1 MVRAIRTS
9 LILPTYNERETL
21 PPLLA
26 ALYPVA
32 SGLGLEVVVVDD
44 ASPDGTADVAARMA
58 AEGPL
63 GIRMVRR
70 PRKEGLASA
79 VLAGASIAAGGIIV
93 VMDTDGSHPPGL
105 IAPLVA
111 AVAGGADVAVAS
123 RYVAGGR
130 IERWPARRRLASL
143 VATVIARRLLRL
155 GARDPLSGFFAA
167 RREVFTRRVYWGMG
181 FKILLEILARNP
193 DLAVAE
199 VPYTFTD
206 RSGGQS
212 KLNRGEVAAY
222 LRLIGRLL
230 RERGS

>member
-1 MVRAIRTS
+1 MARALTTS

-32 SGLGLEVVVVDD
+32 DGLGLEVVVVDD
-44 ASPDGTADVAARMA
+44 ASPDGTAEVAATLA
-58 AEGPL
+58 AQGPIP
-63 GIRMVRR
+63 IRLLRR
-70 PRKEGLASA
+70 PGKGGLASA

-130 IERWPARRRLASL
+130 IAR
-143 VATVIARRLLRL
+143 LR
-155 GARDPLSGFFAA
+155 GD
-167 RREVFTRRVYWGMG
+167 ETRR
-181 FKILLEILARNP
+181 
-193 DLAVAE
+193 
-199 VPYTFTD
+199 
-206 RSGGQS
+206 
-212 KLNRGEVAAY
+212 
-222 LRLIGRLL
+222 
-230 RERGS
+230 